1 MCRLIMAVVSSSSRT
16 QWWWAPLRREAG
28 ADNMSGFFGGL
39 ETPDL
44 AETTTDPKRLFRALA
59 KPAGSPFKFPHD
71 IQSEV
76 WDKWFT
82 RRDEAD
88 LVIKMN
94 TGSGKTVIGL
104 TILKSSLNE
113 GCGPAVYLVPDT
125 QLESQVQETA
135 DGLGIA
141 WTDDP
146 READFRRGQ
155 AVLIATAHTVYNGLS
170 KFGLLGAPGRAI
182 DVGTIVVDDAHA
194 CIPIIQDQFSLLI
207 DRAAHSDVWAALF
220 GQFTDQLKDQ
230 SLAGWNGLV
239 EGAGT
244 QSVPLPYWAWQAG
257 IEAAFR
263 TLDGLPDDSDEKK
276 FAWPLIRDQLQL
288 CDVAFTPSE
297 IEVRL
302 PYPDLGKVPS
312 FTSAR
317 RRVYMTA
324 TLADDS
330 VLVTQMGAA
339 DRCVTD
345 PIAPNS
351 ASDLGDRLV
360 LTPIE
365 TSRRVSVDDVKA
377 SASRWSQS
385 QNVVVIVPSRWRAQQ
400 WEHLTDEVHDRRT
413 IKRVVARLKRGEQV
427 GLVVLIAR
435 YDGVDLPNDACR
447 VLILDGL
454 PERYSPVQLIE
465 AVALGGTEA
474 MDSRQTQRIEQGMG
488 RGVRSTDDYCAII
501 LLDPRLVERLFAAS
515 DRRALSPATRAQ
527 YDLSMQFA
535 NRGRGQ
541 EMAYFEGAVEA
552 FLARDSDWVRASKQ
566 ALEDVVYERV
576 DEVPQE
582 ARAERDAFAL
592 ALAGRYVE
600 AKDRLV
606 GSLGDLDAPTRGWLK
621 QRAATYLNLV
631 DPANARELQRSARI
645 DNNYILKIPHE
656 TALARITAVGD
667 QATAAVA
674 YMRTEFATARTLEVG
689 AEAILLDL
697 VPSTATNSH
706 KLFESALQRLG
717 LLLGFASSRPD
728 QETGIGPDNLWAIGK
743 DRYFI
748 IECKSEATVEEVSR
762 EYLEQLS
769 HSADWFDAEYPE
781 GRHIGIPIMIHPS
794 RKPMWD
800 AVPRQ
805 GARAMTFARLEGL
818 RTAISGF
825 VGAIQIGDGFRDV
838 AVVSRNLTHFGLNSG
853 SLQQRWTEEFL
864 PPATRR

>member
-1 MCRLIMAVVSSSSRT
+1 MDVV
-16 QWWWAPLRREAG
+16 
-28 ADNMSGFFGGL
+28 SGFFGGL
-39 ETPDL
+39 GTPDL

-59 KPAGSPFKFPHD
+59 KPTGSPFVFPHD

-76 WDKWFT
+76 WDKWFL
-82 RRDEAD
+82 RREEAD

-104 TILKSSLNE
+104 VILKSSLNE
-113 GCGPAVYLVPDT
+113 ARGPAVYLVPDT

-135 DGLGIA
+135 NGLGIA

-146 READFRRGQ
+146 RDADFRQGR
-155 AVLIATAHTVYNGLS
+155 AVLIVTAHTMYNGLS
-170 KFGLLGAPGRAI
+170 KFGLQGAPSRSI
-182 DVGTIVVDDAHA
+182 DVGTIVIDDAHA
-194 CIPIIQDQFSLLI
+194 CIPIIQSQFSLSI
-207 DRAAHSDVWAALF
+207 KRATYSSVWDALF
-220 GQFTDQLKDQ
+220 SRFSDQLKAQ

-239 EGAGT
+239 DGSGT
-244 QSVPLPYWAWQAG
+244 QSVPLSYWAWQAS
-257 IEAAFR
+257 IEDVFR
-263 TLDGLPDDSDEKK
+263 TLDGLPDDSEEKK
-276 FAWPLIRDQLQL
+276 FKWPLIRDQLRL

-297 IEVRL
+297 VEIRL

-330 VLVTQMGAA
+330 VLVTQIGAA

-345 PIAPNS
+345 PIAPGS
-351 ASDLGDRLV
+351 ASDLGDRLI

-377 SASRWSQS
+377 SATRWAQT
-385 QNVVVIVPSRWRAQQ
+385 QNVVVIVPSHRRAEQ
-400 WEHLTDEVHDRRT
+400 WEHLTSEIHDRRT
-413 IKRVVARLKRGEQV
+413 IQAVVSRLKRGEQV

-454 PERYSPVQLIE
+454 PERYSPVELIE

-488 RGVRSTDDYCAII
+488 RGVRSTDDYCAVI

-515 DRRALSPATRAQ
+515 DRRKLSPATRAQ

-535 NRGRGQ
+535 SRGRGQ
-541 EMAYFEGAVEA
+541 EMRYFEGAVDA

-576 DEVPQE
+576 EEVPE
-582 ARAERDAFAL
+582 VARAERDAFTL
-592 ALAGRYVE
+592 ALSGRYVE
-600 AKDRLV
+600 AKDLLASSI
-606 GSLGDLDAPTRGWLK
+606 GNLDAPTRGWLK
-621 QRAATYLNLV
+621 QRAATYLNPM
-631 DPANARELQRSARI
+631 DPAVARELQRSARI

-656 TALARITAVGD
+656 TAHTRITAVGD

-674 YMRTEFATARTLEVG
+674 AMGTEFATARTLEVG
-689 AEAILLDL
+689 VESLLLDL
-697 VPSTATNSH
+697 VPSTAKNSH
-706 KLFESALQRLG
+706 KRFESALQRLG

-728 QETGIGPDNLWAIGK
+728 QETGIGPDNLWAIGS
-743 DRYFI
+743 DRYWVV
-748 IECKSEATVEEVSR
+748 ECKSEATAEEVSR
-762 EYLEQLS
+762 EYFEQLS

-781 GRHIGIPIMIHPS
+781 GRHTAIPIMIHPS
-794 RKPMWD
+794 RQPMWN
-800 AVPRQ
+800 AVPRH
-805 GARAMTFARLEGL
+805 GARVMTFARLEEL

-825 VGAIQIGDGFRDV
+825 VGAVQIGDGFRDA
-838 AVVSRNLTHFGLNSG
+838 AVVSRNLSEFSLNSG
-853 SLQQRWTEEFL
+853 ALQERWTDDFL
-864 PPATRR
+864 PPATRH